1 MLTSTKPRERD
12 VTEKRERKDRWE
24 GERER
29 RRKKQRGIKGPRNR
43 LRKTD
48 VLSGIRSKPSKY
60 ISWNSISR
68 PKKKNRERG
77 GGVKERKRDRERENC
92 DVSLK

>member
-1 MLTSTKPRERD
+1 MIYGVAFGFRSLYVNVDEATRKGRD
-12 VTEKRERKDRWE
+12 RKERERKDRWE

-60 ISWNSISR
+60 ISWNSISK
-68 PKKKNRERG
+68 PKKKRENRERG
-77 GGVKERKRDRERENC
+77 EG
-92 DVSLK
+92 